1 MKAFLYLM
9 RRELWE
15 HRALWIV
22 PACVGAMMVVTA
34 IAAVTVTGY
43 VSGKGATVRIVRV
56 SQHEEAIA
64 EARRQ
69 LDKAVQQLHAELQ
82 SAGGQPGATRLEQE
96 IARLQERL
104 DAARAKA
111 DTDQAKVQA
120 SIDEAIA
127 SIDKAAAE
135 LAAKDG
141 DAHSAVSELA
151 GRIAGDAARIA
162 RENLLVARIQ
172 IGADMARHRDKDTVA
187 IDIQPGGAMVVDGKT
202 MTLEELL
209 QRYAALPEQRRAA
222 EARRVVYGT
231 AAVFYLFVFVVVF
244 FYALDSLYGERKD
257 RSALFWKSLPVSDL
271 KTVLSKVATAIV
283 TAALIALVCVVVTQ
297 ALIMTILSAA
307 VSWYGLSAWQLVWQP
322 AGVAIAWPSLL
333 LVFAVLGLW
342 MLPVYAWAFL
352 VSSWVRRSP
361 FVVAIVVPLAAVL
374 LEGWIAGTSHLADAV
389 SARFG
394 QFVSVS
400 QVDVEMAASVDGK
413 TIALRP
419 ELDQFRVAAATDL
432 LARPEMWIGL
442 VLSVALIAGA
452 VWFRRYR
459 DEG

>member
-15 HRALWIV
+15 HRSLWIV

-43 VSGKGATVRIVRV
+43 VSGGGASVRIVRL

-69 LDKAVQQLHAELQ
+69 LEQAAKQLREEFRV
-82 SAGGQPGATRLEQE
+82 SGGQPAEKRLEQE
-96 IARLQERL
+96 IANLQAQLE
-104 DAARAKA
+104 AAQSGPVPEEAR
-111 DTDQAKVQA
+111 VRA

-127 SIDKAAAE
+127 RIDQAVAE
-135 LAAKDG
+135 LEASGAG
-141 DAHSAVSELA
+141 AGAAVSEIA
-151 GRIAGDAARIA
+151 GRIGEEAARIGH
-162 RENLLVARIQ
+162 ENALVARVEIDT
-172 IGADMARHRDKDTVA
+172 GPDKEGTVVKR
-187 IDIQPGGAMVVDGKT
+187 QPQRGMTVNGES
-202 MTLEELL
+202 MTLEMLL
-209 QRYAALPEQRRAA
+209 QRFAALPEQRRAA

-271 KTVLSKVATAIV
+271 KTVMSKVATAIV

-297 ALIMTILSAA
+297 ALIMAVLSVA
-307 VSWYGLSAWQLVWQP
+307 VAWYDLSAWQLVWKP
-322 AGVAIAWPSLL
+322 AGVLVAWPALL
-333 LVFAVLGLW
+333 LVFVVLGLW

-352 VSSWVRRSP
+352 VSSWARRSP
-361 FVVAIVVPLAAVL
+361 FVVALVVPLAAAL
-374 LEGWIAGTSHLADAV
+374 LEHWIAGTSLLSNAIN
-389 SARFG
+389 ARFG
-394 QFVSVS
+394 RFVSVS
-400 QVDVEMAASVDGK
+400 QIDVEMAASMDGK

-419 ELDQFRVAAATDL
+419 DLDQFHVGAATDL
-432 LARPEMWIGL
+432 LAQPEMWIGL
-442 VLSVALIAGA
+442 VLSALMIAGA